1 MCKIYLTYS
10 PFVQES
16 YMKSLYFYQSKKLI
30 HVKLKVILIVL
41 SFLMLCGGLSAQ
53 PPKKKTVAKK
63 SHSAFYKT
71 PQLDKAQVKQYMDS
85 IGIKNSDI
93 VLRQALYETGY
104 FKHKAGMQKN
114 NLFGFRHSKT
124 YMRFSSWRACV
135 DYYKK
140 WQDKNYQDATE
151 DYYKF
156 LERIKYARSPV
167 YIAHLKNVK
176 V

>member
-1 MCKIYLTYS
+1 M
-10 PFVQES
+10 
-16 YMKSLYFYQSKKLI
+16 
-30 HVKLKVILIVL
+30 
-41 SFLMLCGGLSAQ
+41 SFFLLCTGVYAQ
-53 PPKKKTVAKK
+53 PPKKKTTTKK
-63 SHSAFYKT
+63 AQSAFYKT
-71 PQLDKAQVKQYMDS
+71 SQLDKVLVKQYMDS
-85 IGIKNSDI
+85 IGIRNSDI

-114 NLFGFRHSKT
+114 NIFGFRHSKS
-124 YMRFSSWRACV
+124 YMRFKSWRACV

-140 WQDKNYQDATE
+140 WQDKNYLDSTE

-167 YIAHLKNVK
+167 YIAHLKKVK